1 MKTKEITLAGQQVT
15 LGYCYATEISFK
27 ILSESDIQPFMIEAV
42 QALGKNQMPDAK
54 KTVCLILAAAMAY
67 AESKDEKPVIDDKTL
82 MYEAG
87 PEEIGLALGTVIAL
101 WTEFYKM
108 PAGEPKDKEDK
119 KGNKRKN

>member
-1 MKTKEITLAGQQVT
+1 
-15 LGYCYATEISFK
+15 
-27 ILSESDIQPFMIEAV
+27 
-42 QALGKNQMPDAK
+42 
-54 KTVCLILAAAMAY
+54 MAY

>member
-67 AESKDEKPVIDDKTL
+67 AESKDEKPVIDDKML

-101 WTEFYKM
+101 WTEFYHL